1 MVQPWPSVCHL
12 GATEISSIIYI
23 PVHDKLSQWY
33 SSLDPLAML
42 TRKQLITDPHG
53 ISI

>member
-12 GATEISSIIYI
+12 GATEISS
-23 PVHDKLSQWY
+23 PVHIHAHGKLNQWY

-42 TRKQLITDPHG
+42 TRKQLFTDPDE
-53 ISI
+53 IRI